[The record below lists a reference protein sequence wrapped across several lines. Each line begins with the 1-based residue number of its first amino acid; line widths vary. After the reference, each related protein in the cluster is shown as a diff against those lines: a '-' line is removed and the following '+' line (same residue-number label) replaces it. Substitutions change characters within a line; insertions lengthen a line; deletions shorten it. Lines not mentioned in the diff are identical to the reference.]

1 MERLTNIRD
10 GHGAVINS
18 TRGSSCLLLLRFV
31 SLMYSCPFR
40 LVNSLA
46 FSPYTGG
53 PITKDH
59 ENTVKAYSASPSV
72 MLGRG
77 QSLVEPQGPVQVR
90 KVSTEVHPHF
100 LFFFASNGRWRYRWD
115 LLDNKFVENNGTRR
129 HGGMYSIASFETSI
143 LTLLRKKLFMPMVY
157 KIFQMN
163 YN

>member
-1 MERLTNIRD
+1 MSM
-10 GHGAVINS
+10 AVINR
-18 TRGSSCLLLLRFV
+18 TRGSSCLLILRFD

-40 LVNSLA
+40 RCQFSS

-53 PITKDH
+53 PLTMDH
-59 ENTVKAYSASPSV
+59 ENTVRHIL
-72 MLGRG
+72 LGLALCLEEVSRWWSHKVLSG
-77 QSLVEPQGPVQVR
+77 CVR
-90 KVSTEVHPHF
+90 LPRKSIHISN
-100 LFFFASNGRWRYRWD
+100 FFSASNGRWPYRWD
-115 LLDNKFVENNGTRR
+115 LLDNKFVENNETRR